1 MNKQEMLNKAREIK
15 EEYNNRKRILKQLF
29 KKLKKCG
36 NLTTKEVLN
45 ENNEFTLKKDNTLL
59 EIIEQYMCEELEE
72 LEECKKQL
80 QEIKDDW
87 KDGCGKE
94 FINPNIN
101 VNDKCG
107 DVLDND
113 LILCNRCE
121 KQNKE
126 FKEIC
131 SEVGI

>member
-29 KKLKKCG
+29 EKLKKCG

-45 ENNEFTLKKDNTLL
+45 ENNEFTLKKDKTFL
-59 EIIEQYMCEELEE
+59 EIIEQYMCEE

-80 QEIKDDW
+80 QEIKDVW
-87 KDGCGKE
+87 KDGCEKNYYFGTERESGIKLYY
-94 FINPNIN
+94 
-101 VNDKCG
+101 DCG
-107 DVLDND
+107 TFE
-113 LILCNRCE
+113 ICPTCE